1 MAKNTSDSNPVSA
14 RLSPDK
20 ISRAPVVTSSTTSND
35 TNSDKGNDADK
46 DTGNA
51 LQSSRKGVQSVEH
64 AMTILQCF
72 TSADRELAIKDI
84 SAQLGMPASK
94 IHHYLVSL
102 VRTGV
107 LRQTDSGAYDLGAFA
122 LQLGLSSLRRCEP
135 IELAVSTAKKLRDD
149 SGEAT
154 FISVW
159 GSYGATI
166 IRYFEGFQAVTVEVR
181 AGFTL
186 PLATSATGKVFL
198 TWGNET
204 QLEPAM
210 LREKTSEGS
219 VSRIRKETRQ
229 RGLGCVDGE
238 LLPRIASLS
247 APVFDQDGKLVL
259 AITQLGWSGEFDTSP
274 DSSIAA
280 ALARSAAMLSTELGY
295 SH

>member
-1 MAKNTSDSNPVSA
+1 MAKSISDSNPVSA
-14 RLSPDK
+14 LLSPDK
-20 ISRAPVVTSSTTSND
+20 ISRASVVTSND
-35 TNSDKGNDADK
+35 TNSDTDS
-46 DTGNA
+46 DTDSAAGNA

-64 AMTILQCF
+64 AMTILRCF

-84 SAQLGMPASK
+84 SAQIGMPASK

-204 QLEPAM
+204 QLEPAI
-210 LREKTSEGS
+210 LRENASEGS
-219 VSRIRKETRQ
+219 LSKIRKETRQ

-274 DSSIAA
+274 TAQLRQSLPAVLQD
-280 ALARSAAMLSTELGY
+280 
-295 SH
+295 